1 MTYALE
7 HVGQTY
13 RMTRWALTVKGAVLS
28 DLPFNPPLLS
38 EWARSVESDK
48 TPSFII
54 AGVLP
59 TDNLVLLSGLP
70 KESHK
75 TWFAM
80 LTALVASSGISTP
93 ALKCEVRTP
102 VLYIYQEGARLAT
115 LNRFR
120 ALCSGHEFGD
130 LESMEGIWFHHRS
143 NFLLEKVEDVEN
155 VCEFVQQHGIGV
167 VYIDT
172 LAKSISGDEN
182 SAKEIGFIIRAT
194 SKIREAGATV
204 VLVHHLR
211 KGSPTLTAGTSGY
224 PDPDKDLRGSGAL
237 AGAYETHWAI
247 RAYPQKNP
255 RDRKQSLLVGGKEA
269 EWRHFDYAWQIVQA
283 EDKVRNI
290 KRPVSARCAM
300 VCTGEPPF
308 FEATREA
315 KAARG
320 PAVYGDDLGL

>member
-1 MTYALE
+1 M
-7 HVGQTY
+7 
-13 RMTRWALTVKGAVLS
+13 S
-28 DLPFNPPLLS
+28 DFSFNPPLLA
-38 EWARSVESDK
+38 EWAADVESDK
-48 TPSFII
+48 SPSFII
-54 AGVLP
+54 SGILP

-80 LTALVASSGISTP
+80 LTALVASSGKNVGV
-93 ALKCEVRTP
+93 LECETRTP

-120 ALCSGHEFGD
+120 AICTANGLGE
-130 LESMEGIWFHHRS
+130 LESLEGFWFHHRS
-143 NFLLEKVEDVEN
+143 NFLLEKKEDVAD
-155 VCEFVQQHGIGV
+155 VCNFVKEKGIGV

-194 SKIREAGATV
+194 SEIREAGATV

-247 RAYPQKNP
+247 RAYPCKNP
-255 RDRKQSLLVGGKEA
+255 RDRKQSLLIGGKEA
-269 EWRHFDYAWQIVQA
+269 EWRHYEYGWKITQEKDEA
-283 EDKVRNI
+283 RNI
-290 KRPVSARCAM
+290 NRPVSALCAM
-300 VCTGEPPF
+300 VHTGEPPF
-308 FEATREA
+308 FEATRES

-320 PAVYGDDLGL
+320 PAAFGDDLGL